1 MAEGGGLEP
10 LAVTPPWFSGPVAG
24 PPGGT
29 LRIVGPRNTK
39 APAAISPG
47 GLVRARCS
55 SSGYTGI
62 SPAVAGERELSELLK
77 NGAVCI
83 AGRSYAVGAVR
94 SSTRQDG
101 SAAVALT
108 PMVKGSTLYDMKS
121 TISSKGQITV
131 PVELREQLGLT
142 PGTAVAFELR
152 EDGILLRKGV
162 RGEHPVDRVY
172 GSLRLGRPVD
182 ELIDEMRGPRPAT
195 GSARRR

>member
-1 MAEGGGLEP
+1 MAEGGGVEP

-77 NGAVCI
+77 NGAVI
-83 AGRSYAVGAVR
+83 ITGRYYAASAVR
-94 SSTRQDG
+94 SSASG
-101 SAAVALT
+101 NAGLAPT
-108 PMVKGSTLYDMKS
+108 PESVNES
-121 TISSKGQITV
+121 
-131 PVELREQLGLT
+131 E
-142 PGTAVAFELR
+142 
-152 EDGILLRKGV
+152 
-162 RGEHPVDRVY
+162 
-172 GSLRLGRPVD
+172 
-182 ELIDEMRGPRPAT
+182 
-195 GSARRR
+195 